1 MNTTIEVICYK
12 WKKVKNDEHPLM
24 LRVTKD
30 RKRKYVS
37 LGISVNPD
45 HWDFQKNKPKVNC
58 PNKDLILN
66 IIDKKTMEY
75 RKQLLEF
82 QNIEKDF
89 SAQKLVDT
97 VNKPLKRKNVETV
110 FLEQIQE
117 LKNEKRIGNAN
128 FYKSALYSLK
138 AFNNGTM
145 EIPFTEIDVNWL
157 QRYESWMKGNGNSI
171 NSLGVRFRA
180 LRAIYNLA
188 IKQYV
193 VKKEYYPFEEFKVS
207 KLRETTKKR
216 AIPKTDIQKI
226 IDFEVE
232 EITNYHSPLIELA
245 KDVFVFSYLCCGINF
260 IDIAYLKRSNI
271 KGERIVYSRHKTG
284 KVINFPLQPHAI
296 ELINKY
302 NNPNSE
308 YLFPI
313 LNEKVHMT
321 EWQQHYRIQ
330 KTIKKVNKWLKIIA
344 EKIGIETNL
353 TSYVARHSYATVLKR
368 SGVNV
373 ALISETLGHS
383 DLKTTQIYLDS
394 FENSQIDEAMKNLL

>member
-1 MNTTIEVICYK
+1 MSATINVICYK
-12 WKKVKNDEHPLM
+12 SKKLSNDESPLM

-30 RKRKYVS
+30 GKRKYVS

-97 VNKPLKRKNVETV
+97 VNKPLKRKSVETV
-110 FLEQIQE
+110 FLEFIQD

-128 FYKSALYSLK
+128 FYKFALNSLK
-138 AFNNGTM
+138 TFNNGTM
-145 EIPFTEIDVNWL
+145 EIPFTEIDINWL
-157 QRYESWMKGNGNSI
+157 KKYESWMRSNGNST
-171 NSLGVRFRA
+171 NTMGVRFRA

-188 IKQYV
+188 IQQHI
-193 VKKEYYPFEEFKVS
+193 VKREYYPFDEFKVS
-207 KLRETTKKR
+207 KLRESTNKR
-216 AIPKTDIQKI
+216 AISKETIQKI
-226 IDFEVE
+226 INFDVK
-232 EITNYHSPLIELA
+232 EITNFYTPLIALS

-260 IDIAYLKRSNI
+260 IDIAYLKHSNI
-271 KGERIVYSRHKTG
+271 KGDRLVYSRHKTG

-296 ELINKY
+296 ELIKKY
-302 NNPNSE
+302 NNPSSD

-313 LNEKVHMT
+313 LNEKVHIT

-330 KTIKKVNKWLKIIA
+330 KIIKKVNKWLKTIA